1 MLPASS
7 WNITISTKAINLV
20 MLVAISDLSKP
31 QTSSNEQIIQ
41 KIIHLLS
48 YATTYPD
55 AKIRFHYSRI
65 ILYVHSNSSY
75 LSVDLAR
82 SRIAGFFFLADN
94 TKKPKDAKLNRVVH
108 VASINLKN
116 IMAST
121 TEREIASTFDNA
133 KDSIPLRYV
142 QNFLAMTNY

>member
-1 MLPASS
+1 MQ
-7 WNITISTKAINLV
+7 KLV
-20 MLVAISDLSKP
+20 
-31 QTSSNEQIIQ
+31 
-41 KIIHLLS
+41 HLLN
-48 YATTYPD
+48 YTVMHPD
-55 AKIRFHYSRI
+55 TKIRFHCSRI
-65 ILYVHSNSSY
+65 ILHTHSDGSY

>member
-65 ILYVHSNSSY
+65 ILYAIVSLNYYEISN
-75 LSVDLAR
+75 L
-82 SRIAGFFFLADN
+82 
-94 TKKPKDAKLNRVVH
+94 
-108 VASINLKN
+108 
-116 IMAST
+116 
-121 TEREIASTFDNA
+121 
-133 KDSIPLRYV
+133 
-142 QNFLAMTNY
+142 